1 MRCFSTL
8 RPTGSLAALI
18 LATAVAPAL
27 SETVPL
33 PQGLSVTLPEG
44 WRIEGPAEGTV
55 SKTGMRRIQLVC
67 ESEACEKTQE
77 TCTILLRPHAEG
89 GVDDAAKLDSL
100 YASPLDRYVR
110 LRAVLRATSRDA
122 EIRQPLERVRI
133 GQRDWYRV
141 ETDARH
147 NYKSGLF
154 AETIVNGSYVG
165 GICKSC
171 ETGQERHRDSAA
183 ILGSLRSG
191 AGTSAGLR

>member
-1 MRCFSTL
+1 MR
-8 RPTGSLAALI
+8 RPGLLAALI
-18 LATAVAPAL
+18 LAAAPACA
-27 SETVPL
+27 EPVPL
-33 PQGLSVTLPEG
+33 AQGLSVTLPEG

-67 ESEACEKTQE
+67 ESEACKKTQE
-77 TCTILLRPHAEG
+77 TCTILLRPHAKG
-89 GVDDAAKLDSL
+89 GADDTAKLDSL

-141 ETDARH
+141 ETDAQH
-147 NYKSGLF
+147 NYKSGFF
-154 AETIVNGSYVG
+154 AETVVNGAYVG

-171 ETGQERHRDSAA
+171 ETGEERHRDGAA

-191 AGTSAGLR
+191 PRTSASLR